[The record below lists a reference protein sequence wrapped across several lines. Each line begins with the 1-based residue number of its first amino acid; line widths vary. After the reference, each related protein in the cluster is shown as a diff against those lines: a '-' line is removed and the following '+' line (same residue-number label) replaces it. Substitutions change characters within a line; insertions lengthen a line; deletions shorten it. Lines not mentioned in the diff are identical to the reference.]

1 MRIRNKKD
9 ILPLICIQL
18 AVFVLVLIFKPNHLI
33 TLSLVYFSPI
43 LFLLS
48 KHKHEKF
55 KLVVFSIIVSL
66 FMFSVID
73 VLAVAGNSWQVQQTI
88 PFRYLEYSYWE
99 NIIWSFG
106 FGLFTILFYKHF
118 SEADKNYKI
127 NKKWKIMGLI
137 LVLYN
142 GLLYTAYFLNK
153 ELLMF
158 DYAYLF
164 IGTVTVVPFLI
175 FFYIK
180 NSKIFFKLILV
191 SIYVG
196 IFSLIYELVAV
207 YIGNWW
213 FPGKFIGLVSILGIK
228 FPFEE
233 LVFWI
238 VLTAPVLVAFY
249 EFFIE
254 DNR

>member
-1 MRIRNKKD
+1 MKIRNIKD
-9 ILPLICIQL
+9 LLPLILLQI
-18 AVFVLVLIFKPNHLI
+18 AVFTLLLIIKPNHLA
-33 TLSLVYFSPI
+33 TLLLVYSVPI
-43 LFLLS
+43 LYLFT
-48 KHKHEKF
+48 KQKHEKL
-55 KLVVFSIIVSL
+55 KLIIFSSIAALFAFGIV
-66 FMFSVID
+66 D

-106 FGLFTILFYKHF
+106 FTLFVLLVYKHF
-118 SEADKNYKI
+118 SEKDKDYKLSK
-127 NKKWKIMGLI
+127 NWKKMGV
-137 LVLYN
+137 LVLVYN
-142 GLLYTAYFLNK
+142 GLLYTVYFLNK
-153 ELLMF
+153 ELLVIE
-158 DYAYLF
+158 YAYLF
-164 IGTVTVVPFLI
+164 IGTFLLLPYLI

-180 NSKIFFKLILV
+180 NSKIFSKALFT

-196 IFSLIYELVAV
+196 ISSLIYELIAV

-213 FPGKFIGLVSILGIK
+213 FPGKFIGSIAILGVS
-228 FPFEE
+228 FPLEE

-238 VLTAPVLVAFY
+238 LLGTPMLIAFY